1 MRNTPQGTLIP
12 GHQPM
17 ALESPRAGRPD
28 AGLCPREYAR
38 DGYDHR
44 FAFGSSVPPD
54 TSWVTLGTGGSRRF
68 SDLRSSTE
76 YAFEARAKVKAV

>member
-1 MRNTPQGTLIP
+1 MDPVRVSACRPAAPT
-12 GHQPM
+12 M
-17 ALESPRAGRPD
+17 PRLAAGPD

-38 DGYDHR
+38 GGYDYR

-54 TSWVTLGTGGSRRF
+54 TSWVTLGTGGSTSF